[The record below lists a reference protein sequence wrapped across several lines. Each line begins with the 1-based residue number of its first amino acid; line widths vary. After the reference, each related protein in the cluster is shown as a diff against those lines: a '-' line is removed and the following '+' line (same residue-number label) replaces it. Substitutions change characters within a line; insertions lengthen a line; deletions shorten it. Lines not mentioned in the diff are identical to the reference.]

1 LNELLCGQQQGVKDS
16 IHFLKNYLIYLKERS
31 NIIESF
37 KLIDRDNNGN
47 ISPDEIRQ
55 FMNSAGGYFFFRFL
69 ADGLNGVVSS
79 EDAVNA
85 LFRDYDT
92 NGDAMISLN
101 EYVYLMMLPK
111 FHSH

>member
-1 LNELLCGQQQGVKDS
+1 LNELLRGQQQGAKDC
-16 IHFLKNYLIYLKERS
+16 IHFLKNYLIYLKERL
-31 NIIESF
+31 NIIESV

-69 ADGLNGVVSS
+69 ADGSNGVVSS
-79 EDAVNA
+79 EDVVNA

-92 NGDAMISLN
+92 RWGCNDIP
-101 EYVYLMMLPK
+101 E
-111 FHSH
+111 

>member
-1 LNELLCGQQQGVKDS
+1 M
-16 IHFLKNYLIYLKERS
+16 KNYLIYLKERS